1 MVILNARKVI
11 NIILDVYDSDLAK
24 DKKYLQLDT
33 IVKHVDRF
41 INKRGTLRF
50 KKTRKTGL
58 IVDLK
63 DINLDYFENN
73 TPLAQYSNVFPSQ

>member
-73 TPLAQYSNVFPSQ
+73 TPLAQYSNVFPLQ